1 MVVGA
6 FGERTVHTE
15 VVPSGTHG
23 TVVGGWAVRP
33 KRGVMGVPNP
43 GLEAKEPLVP
53 H

>member
-6 FGERTVHTE
+6 LGERTLHTG

-33 KRGVMGVPNP
+33 KRGLVGVPNP
-43 GLEAKEPLVP
+43 ELEAEEPLVP
-53 H
+53 R